1 MRHWMSIASTSII
14 AAALALVTAPVWSAP
29 NKPAPAATKATKRQ
43 ATKRTP
49 SPTEGLDL
57 SRIRIGDDGATAP
70 AARGRV
76 AHLTLDPDLQRTAQ
90 RLLERYRIPEAAIVL
105 MEAKTG
111 RVLVWASRVENG
123 RPRDLGVEATAP
135 AASVFKVITGSA
147 LVEEAGLGPNSKKCY
162 SGGGHSRITAADLVE
177 NPKRDKWCASLSE
190 AMGRSLNTIFARLAV
205 EHLTPKSLTNVAKA
219 YGFDEVIPFDVP
231 VAKSKVNIP
240 ADKLGFGRTAA
251 GFWNTTLS
259 PLAGASIMS
268 TIANGGEMVRPYI
281 VQSVSEKGK
290 TIYEAKNRRQVLRKV
305 IRPETARALT
315 TMLEA
320 TVSSGTSRAAFR
332 DPKGRPFL
340 PNIRVAGKTGTLTDH
355 DKQILY
361 TWFVG
366 FAPSREPEVAISVLA
381 ANRPIWRA
389 KANVVARDVLRAYFA
404 KKGAPGVTKP

>member
-1 MRHWMSIASTSII
+1 MRRWMTIASTGIV
-14 AAALALVTAPVWSAP
+14 AAAVALCTVPVWSAP
-29 NKPAPAATKATKRQ
+29 KKSRPTATKPAASQSNKG
-43 ATKRTP
+43 
-49 SPTEGLDL
+49 SPLADLDL
-57 SRIRIGDDGATAP
+57 TRIRIGEDGVTAP
-70 AARGRV
+70 AARGRI
-76 AHLTLDPDLQRTAQ
+76 AHLTLDPDLQRTAL

-105 MEAKTG
+105 MEVETG
-111 RVLVWASRVENG
+111 RVLVWASRVESG
-123 RPRDLGVEATAP
+123 PARDLCVEATAP

-162 SGGGHSRITAADLVE
+162 AGGGHSGISAADLVE

-190 AMGRSLNTIFARLAV
+190 AMGKSLNTIFARLAI
-205 EHLTPKSLTNVAKA
+205 EHLSPKSLTDAAKS

-240 ADKLGFGRTAA
+240 EDKLGFGRTAA

-281 VQSVSEKGK
+281 VESVTEKGT
-290 TIYEAKNRRQVLRKV
+290 TIYEAKGRRQVLRKV

-320 TVSSGTSRAAFR
+320 TVTSGTSRVAFR

-340 PNIRVAGKTGTLTDH
+340 PNIRVAGKTGTLLENKTDR
-355 DKQILY
+355 LY

-366 FAPSREPEVAISVLA
+366 FAPSRKPEVAVSVLA
-381 ANRPIWRA
+381 VNRSIWRA